1 MAVGAAQAQSERKAE
16 HPLTDRCLGQYAVD
30 KVRRGRS
37 HAPSAARW
45 TESPPLAGECHETV
59 ATTGKAMHAREAV
72 GEYATLEKAQELSS
86 NEAREPR
93 AAERVEL
100 REKGLGV
107 LFQKAIEQRLRRVA
121 ATVTSDASFAGRRR
135 HSAWTGTRR
144 RWLQPVS
151 AAPRM
156 SLTVLGRQGEIT
168 QEEE

>member
-1 MAVGAAQAQSERKAE
+1 
-16 HPLTDRCLGQYAVD
+16 
-30 KVRRGRS
+30 
-37 HAPSAARW
+37 
-45 TESPPLAGECHETV
+45 
-59 ATTGKAMHAREAV
+59 MHAREAV

-156 SLTVLGRQGEIT
+156 SLTVLGRQGEIAGSIAARVT
-168 QEEE
+168 PPNFPATKKEDPAGKGRVLSCDW